1 MPGGQ
6 KTKTSLQYCNKF
18 NKDLKKI
25 PIDEMYC
32 FHIAEILQAKMK
44 NHIKVLDA
52 KLEKIFAENTI
63 K

>member
-1 MPGGQ
+1 
-6 KTKTSLQYCNKF
+6 
-18 NKDLKKI
+18 
-25 PIDEMYC
+25 MYC

-52 KLEKIFAENTI
+52 KLENIFAENTI